1 MTVSKDK
8 PPPGRGP
15 RVVPAD
21 SALMVEGIGVVG
33 ATEHGEHVGLE
44 LAIEGGER
52 TTVLFPV
59 ILFQKLM
66 AGLMAAGGA
75 AQAAQVARLG
85 SRQAALDH
93 VGAQPFAPDDWGFG
107 RARTRDGVVVL
118 VMRLIKDGTPVFDV
132 ALPMLEAAAFTNQ
145 MQSEV
150 SKGSPSARPMQ

>member
-1 MTVSKDK
+1 MTASKDA
-8 PPPGRGP
+8 PRPLGGP
-15 RVVPAD
+15 RVVPAA
-21 SALMVEGIGVVG
+21 SALVVEGIGVVG

-44 LAIEGGER
+44 LAIEGGGR

-107 RARTRDGVVVL
+107 RARTRDGVEVL
-118 VMRLIKDGTPVFDV
+118 VMRLIKGGTPVFDV
-132 ALPMLEAAAFTNQ
+132 ALPMPDAAAFADQ
-145 MQSEV
+145 LQSEL
-150 SKGSPSARPMQ
+150 SKGPPAARPMQ